1 MTQPT
6 HTEAQLSVAIWLVGM
21 CAQSD
26 GRRRRRVTCLP
37 YDCLVHRLT
46 TATTGGLK
54 VFSPTSEPRT
64 ASSRILTVNPD
75 TSSARSRR
83 PPGRAAAHTA

>member
-6 HTEAQLSVAIWLVGM
+6 NTEAQLSVAIWLVGM
-21 CAQSD
+21 WPNPQ
-26 GRRRRRVTCLP
+26 RRRRVTCLP

-54 VFSPTSEPRT
+54 VFSP
-64 ASSRILTVNPD
+64 ASR
-75 TSSARSRR
+75 ARRR
-83 PPGRAAAHTA
+83 RAY